1 MSINPTVV
9 FSVLAALVII
19 ALFYVLLRRM
29 QAADPEGEL
38 DVFDYGSLLV
48 QAYEAAKVIVQGV
61 QEAWRTGEIEDDER
75 EEDAV
80 EKMVELFPQL
90 DEDVL
95 RRLVKSA
102 VYWLRQTAGKELDKV
117 LGDHRRD

>member
-1 MSINPTVV
+1 MDNPTVV